1 MPKYGQPVIS
11 RETRLLLIT
20 IVVSVG
26 ALWLLARLRFQDR
39 PVTAVPVAPVLAQL
53 RPQSSYDDL
62 ARSLS
67 NLRPGV
73 SAVLAAAENGTAALR
88 IGDEVGIGVTDT
100 GFEFLRIPQGDVPL
114 VTAWTP
120 RFFDYPR
127 YLVAADL
134 VDGAV
139 SLRPIFVGSLTP
151 IESATWQGSIWR
163 LPPGLTLSPGT
174 FVFSTDGLL
183 AGAAV
188 EHTGSL
194 ALVPGRLVL
203 EEAGRLGLKVPH
215 DPAYL
220 GITVQPTPLGLAI
233 AWVDPSGPAADDLA
247 ATDLIQS
254 LNGQP
259 ITSEDDWH
267 ARVRNIAKGDEVKLQ
282 IRSEGEKREVAIVAA
297 AVVEPPEDESL
308 GLRMRA
314 VPRVGV
320 DVIGVD
326 PRSRADR
333 AGIKPGDVITV
344 FGPLRTPTPVQVT
357 RTFEALPA
365 KERLLV
371 AVTRGDSH
379 HIVVVGKNAR

>member
-20 IVVSVG
+20 ILVSVG

-73 SAVLAAAENGTAALR
+73 SAVLATAENGMPALR
-88 IGDEVGIGVTDT
+88 IGDEVGVGVTDS
-100 GFEFLRIPQGDVPL
+100 GFEFLRIPEGDVPV

-134 VDGAV
+134 VEGAI
-139 SLRPIFVGSLTP
+139 SLRPIFVGSLVP
-151 IESATWQGSIWR
+151 VESAAWQGSIWR

-174 FVFSTDGLL
+174 FVFTTDGLL

-188 EHTGSL
+188 EHAG
-194 ALVPGRLVL
+194 ALSIVPGRLVL

-215 DPAYL
+215 VPAYL
-220 GITVQPTPLGLAI
+220 GITVQPTPLGLAV
-233 AWVDPSGPAADDLA
+233 AWVDPAGPAADDLA
-247 ATDLIQS
+247 ATDLIQA

-259 ITSEDDWH
+259 VVSADDWH
-267 ARVRNIAKGDEVKLQ
+267 ARVRNISKGDEVQLR
-282 IRSEGEKREVAIVAA
+282 IRSEGETREVAIVAA
-297 AVVEPPEDESL
+297 TVVEPPEDQSL
-308 GLRMRA
+308 GLRMRV

-320 DVIGVD
+320 EVLGVD

-333 AGIKPGDVITV
+333 AGIKTGDVITV
-344 FGPLRTPTPVQVT
+344 FGPVRTPTPAQVT
-357 RTFEALPA
+357 RTFEALSPA
-365 KERLLV
+365 EQLLV
-371 AVTRGDSH
+371 AVTRGDGH
-379 HIVVVGKNAR
+379 HVAVVEKNTR